1 MYTWGACQLDLG
13 GKETFVRARVD
24 IKKLYAYIWPDTRK
38 IFLRP
43 KRLTIFTTSNIF
55 FLRQRDR
62 SQR

>member
-43 KRLTIFTTSNIF
+43 QTTYDFYDIQYLLLASA
-55 FLRQRDR
+55 
-62 SQR
+62 